1 MTGVPGIELKIG
13 EVLLVTW
20 LDCGVPDVVTG
31 LLVVEKILGI
41 VAVLSAVEETD
52 VVRMCVENTVIVVA
66 EG

>member
-1 MTGVPGIELKIG
+1 MTKKDKP
-13 EVLLVTW
+13 
-20 LDCGVPDVVTG
+20 G